1 MKEEILVQPLT
12 ATIEMIAR
20 CLISVAVLY
29 IIGTQASLSTFLS
42 FTAFIVIGLIMIYWV
57 AIPGI
62 DLVKILDDI
71 KEAKQ

>member
-42 FTAFIVIGLIMIYWV
+42 VVIGLIMIYWV

-62 DLVKILDDI
+62 DLVKEIILDDI

>member
-42 FTAFIVIGLIMIYWV
+42 VVIGLIMIFWV